1 MTTEAPPPQAQS
13 PLSAAE
19 LAELEA
25 TLLPALERHHL
36 RLLAH
41 SLRSLQAVATHQP
54 AGALPGHDAICA
66 WASQQPALADAPCFQ
81 AVLVEQ
87 LEAAGRQLQQLATT
101 LNRAPLALE
110 LGDLIAAACDHRHS
124 HSPSHIHS
132 HITPVSEIHSESIA
146 DALSFF
152 RLSCGRWRS
161 QRSSHH
167 LLHRRAEAG
176 GSFIEVVEIAASDPR
191 LIAIAE
197 LHGEDPAGLVGGCR
211 VTWNASMAWDKAG
224 EAHEGESVFGL
235 IPTDELGRSGLL
247 LRDRGYAETAPV
259 AGHFAMDERD
269 GLLLTTGYETMASLE
284 RFSFAGP
291 NVRLRTS
298 TVEGLSNTAS
308 FCVETRLLDSPQPG
322 AKTPAQEPVSEQPLS
337 PLGW

>member
-1 MTTEAPPPQAQS
+1 MTTEAPPPQVQG

-41 SLRSLQAVATHQP
+41 SLRSLQAMAAHQP
-54 AGALPGHDAICA
+54 AGALPGHDAMRA
-66 WASQQPALADAPCFQ
+66 WASQQPALADSPCFQ

-87 LEAAGRQLQQLATT
+87 LEAAGRQLQQLATS
-101 LNRAPLALE
+101 LGRSPLALE
-110 LGDLIAAACDHRHS
+110 LGDLIASACDHR
-124 HSPSHIHS
+124 PSQS
-132 HITPVSEIHSESIA
+132 TPVSEIQSDSIA

-176 GSFIEVVEIAASDPR
+176 GSFIEVVEIAAADPR

-197 LHGEDPAGLVGGCR
+197 LHGENPAALVGGCR

-224 EAHEGESVFGL
+224 EAHEGESIFGL

-308 FCVETRLLDSPQPG
+308 FCVETRLLDSPQSG

>member
-1 MTTEAPPPQAQS
+1 MTTEAPPPQVQG

-41 SLRSLQAVATHQP
+41 SLRSLQAIAAHQP
-54 AGALPGHDAICA
+54 AGALPDHDAMRA
-66 WASQQPALADAPCFQ
+66 WASQQPALADSPCFQ

-87 LEAAGRQLQQLATT
+87 LEAAGRQLQQLATS
-101 LNRAPLALE
+101 LGRSPLALE
-110 LGDLIAAACDHRHS
+110 LGDLIASACDHR
-124 HSPSHIHS
+124 PSQS
-132 HITPVSEIHSESIA
+132 TPVSEIQSDSIA
-146 DALSFF
+146 NALSFF

-176 GSFIEVVEIAASDPR
+176 GSFIEVVEIAAADPR

-197 LHGEDPAGLVGGCR
+197 LHGENPAGLVGGCR

-224 EAHEGESVFGL
+224 EAHEGESIFGL

-322 AKTPAQEPVSEQPLS
+322 ATTTAQEPVSDQPLS

>member
-1 MTTEAPPPQAQS
+1 MTTEAPPPQVQG

-41 SLRSLQAVATHQP
+41 SLRSLQAMAAHQP
-54 AGALPGHDAICA
+54 AGALPGHDAMRA
-66 WASQQPALADAPCFQ
+66 WASQQPALADAPYFQ

-87 LEAAGRQLQQLATT
+87 LEAAGRQLQQLATS
-101 LNRAPLALE
+101 LGRSPLALE
-110 LGDLIAAACDHRHS
+110 LGDLIASACDHR
-124 HSPSHIHS
+124 PSQS
-132 HITPVSEIHSESIA
+132 TPVSEIQTESIA

-176 GSFIEVVEIAASDPR
+176 GSFIEVVEIAAADPR

-197 LHGEDPAGLVGGCR
+197 LHGENPAGLVGGCR

-235 IPTDELGRSGLL
+235 IPTDELGRCGLL

-308 FCVETRLLDSPQPG
+308 FCVETRLLDSPEPG
-322 AKTPAQEPVSEQPLS
+322 ATTTAQEPVSDQPLS

>member
-101 LNRAPLALE
+101 LGRAPLALE
-110 LGDLIAAACDHRHS
+110 LGDLISAACDYR
-124 HSPSHIHS
+124 HSPSPGPS
-132 HITPVSEIHSESIA
+132 TPVSEIHSESIA

-176 GSFIEVVEIAASDPR
+176 GSFIEVVEIAAADPR

-197 LHGEDPAGLVGGCR
+197 LHGENPAGLVGGCR

-235 IPTDELGRSGLL
+235 IPTDEIGRSGLL

-308 FCVETRLLDSPQPG
+308 FCVETRLLDSPEPG

>member
-1 MTTEAPPPQAQS
+1 MTTEAPPPQVQG

-41 SLRSLQAVATHQP
+41 SLRSLQAIAAHQP
-54 AGALPGHDAICA
+54 AGALPDHDAMRA
-66 WASQQPALADAPCFQ
+66 WASQQPALADSPCFQ

-87 LEAAGRQLQQLATT
+87 LEAAGRQLQQLATS
-101 LNRAPLALE
+101 LGRSPLALE
-110 LGDLIAAACDHRHS
+110 LGDLIASACDHR
-124 HSPSHIHS
+124 PSQS
-132 HITPVSEIHSESIA
+132 TPVSEIQTESIA

-176 GSFIEVVEIAASDPR
+176 GSFIEVVEIAAADPR

-197 LHGEDPAGLVGGCR
+197 LHGENPAGLVGGCR

-224 EAHEGESVFGL
+224 EAHEGESIFGL

-308 FCVETRLLDSPQPG
+308 FCVETRLQDSPQPG
-322 AKTPAQEPVSEQPLS
+322 ATTPGQEPVSEQPLS

>member
-1 MTTEAPPPQAQS
+1 MTTEAPPPQVQG

-41 SLRSLQAVATHQP
+41 SLRSLQAIAAHQP
-54 AGALPGHDAICA
+54 AGALPDHDAMRA
-66 WASQQPALADAPCFQ
+66 WASQLPALADAPCFQ

-101 LNRAPLALE
+101 LGRSPLALE
-110 LGDLIAAACDHRHS
+110 LGDLIAAACDHR
-124 HSPSHIHS
+124 PSQS
-132 HITPVSEIHSESIA
+132 TPVSEIQSESIT

-176 GSFIEVVEIAASDPR
+176 GSFIEVVEIAAADPR

-197 LHGEDPAGLVGGCR
+197 LHGENPAGLVGGCR

-224 EAHEGESVFGL
+224 EDHEGESVFGL

-308 FCVETRLLDSPQPG
+308 FCVETRLQDSPQPG
-322 AKTPAQEPVSEQPLS
+322 ATTPGQEPVSEQPLS

>member
-1 MTTEAPPPQAQS
+1 M
-13 PLSAAE
+13 
-19 LAELEA
+19 
-25 TLLPALERHHL
+25 
-36 RLLAH
+36 
-41 SLRSLQAVATHQP
+41 
-54 AGALPGHDAICA
+54 
-66 WASQQPALADAPCFQ
+66 SQ
-81 AVLVEQ
+81 
-87 LEAAGRQLQQLATT
+87 
-101 LNRAPLALE
+101 
-110 LGDLIAAACDHRHS
+110 
-124 HSPSHIHS
+124 
-132 HITPVSEIHSESIA
+132 SIA
-146 DALSFF
+146 DAISFF

-176 GSFIEVVEIAASDPR
+176 GSYIQVVELEPEDPR
-191 LIAIAE
+191 LIAVAE
-197 LHGEDPAGLVGGCR
+197 LHGQNPAGLVGGCR
-211 VTWNASMAWDKAG
+211 VTWNASMAWDQAG

-235 IPTDELGRSGLL
+235 IPTDGLGREGLL

-269 GLLLTTGYETMASLE
+269 GLLLTTSYETMSSLE

-308 FCVETRLLDSPQPG
+308 FCVETRIVEGDSQG
-322 AKTPAQEPVSEQPLS
+322 PAGSGSATENGSVLS